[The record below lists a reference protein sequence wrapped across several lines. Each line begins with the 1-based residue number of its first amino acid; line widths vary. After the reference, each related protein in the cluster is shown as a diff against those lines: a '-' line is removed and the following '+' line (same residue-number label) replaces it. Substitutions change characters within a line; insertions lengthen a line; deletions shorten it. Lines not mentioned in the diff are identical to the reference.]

1 MSKVIALCSPKSGG
15 GASACAVSLARSL
28 CAKGSKVLLA
38 DFAHHGGALQYLLD
52 LPQPLKTEDAEPAE
66 TVLPNLFAVSAGQA
80 ADDCAGALAKWR
92 ASSFDE
98 IILDLPSAHFDE
110 ASMFFLKAD
119 LPILIADPEPVSL
132 SFLVR
137 WIRHAINRHMAS
149 NSGDAGIIQ
158 EIAAHS
164 KTWEFDDIYP
174 KLSPNQQNAF
184 VRALAAFRCAFVLN
198 RRRDNSESLQ
208 CAALCH
214 ALGMIFGV
222 DVAYLGAMSYDDRR
236 WFYERRLGDVSLFA
250 REDPM
255 TREWGDIIR
264 NLPQAFEFYAN
275 EHDCLPLV
283 RVQQKPRQF
292 LRATAAAGARQ
303 AYRCLWEG
311 YCRDRGLVSMI
322 VKPEK
327 KAQILTLLEAA
338 WRRADYDEA
347 AAPAGSEAGYIS
359 GEMQAVTRC
368 VSDAFAAV
376 KRCDVNPS
384 LPDAGAFLKKRR
396 AEFQLSVLQLA
407 IRTRVPQKIIELIE
421 AQNTDDI
428 SPPRLQAYLFEIA
441 KALDL
446 SFDDVKRK
454 FGL

>member
-407 IRTRVPQKIIELIE
+407 IRTRVPQKIIESIE